1 MINAHTSEVQ
11 KTERYIP
18 MEFREKRDREE
29 EEGREKGNNLSFIAG
44 MFKKEQDRRRGSRR
58 GSAFTHVK

>member
-1 MINAHTSEVQ
+1 
-11 KTERYIP
+11 